1 MSPYLDLNKEL
12 TPTQVTLKEETHRF
26 AAEVLRPASVE
37 LDKIA
42 DPEEV
47 IKEGSPLW
55 DVLKKAYN
63 QGFHI
68 RGFDESMGGANL
80 GPLEQHIVTEEMGW
94 GSADFAIALGCAPF
108 PFAFTSAVCGLTG
121 NQELMEEIVVP
132 FARDREAKY
141 IGCWAITEPQH
152 GSDGLLIGTDQF
164 SNPAVAY
171 DMTARSDGDD
181 WVLSGQKSSWVSNG
195 TIATHA
201 LTFVALDRSAGQ
213 GGSGVAVVPLNLPGV
228 SKGRAL
234 NKLGQRALNQGEI
247 FFDDVRIPRRYM
259 LVEPA
264 LYPMTID
271 WILSQ
276 ANAYMGTCFTG
287 VARAAFEEALAY
299 AKQRVQGGKHIAEHQ
314 LIQYKLFDM
323 FMKVEAA
330 RAISRAASL
339 YNATTMPP
347 AVRYS
352 IAAKVFCTQAAF
364 EVASD
369 AVQIFGG
376 YGLSKD
382 LLVEKLLRDARASMI
397 EDGCNEVLGLAAAR
411 QIIDQY

>member
-1 MSPYLDLNKEL
+1 MSLYLDLNKEL
-12 TPTQVTLKEETHRF
+12 TPAQVALKEEAHRF
-26 AAEVLRPASVE
+26 AAEVLRPAGVE
-37 LDKIA
+37 LDKLA
-42 DPEEV
+42 DPEDV
-47 IKEGSPLW
+47 IKEGSPFW
-55 DVLKKAYN
+55 DVFKKAYN

-80 GPLEQHIVTEEMGW
+80 GPLEQHIVAEEMGW
-94 GSADFAIALGCAPF
+94 GSSDLAIALGCAPF
-108 PFAFTSAVCGLTG
+108 PFSFTAGVCQLTG
-121 NQELMEEIVVP
+121 NQELMEEIVGP
-132 FARDREAKY
+132 FARDRDAKY

-152 GSDGLLIGTDQF
+152 GSDSLLIGTDQF

-171 DMTARSDGDD
+171 DVNARLDGDD

-228 SKGRAL
+228 SKGKPL

-264 LYPMTID
+264 LYPLAID
-271 WILSQ
+271 WLLSQ
-276 ANAYMGTCFTG
+276 ANAGMGACFTG

-299 AKQRVQGGKHIAEHQ
+299 AKQRVQGGRPIAEHQ

-323 FMKVEAA
+323 FVKVEAA
-330 RAISRAASL
+330 RALSRAAIV
-339 YNATTMPP
+339 YNTDTMPP
-347 AVRYS
+347 ATRYS

-376 YGLSKD
+376 YGLCKE

-397 EDGCNEVLGLAAAR
+397 EDGSNEVLALAAAR